1 MKNIIVALALAGLFL
16 SHPTIA
22 ETDEEIRQR
31 LKEEAERIIREKR
44 EREAAIPVE
53 EDMGENW
60 IVDNATFNYRLTCD
74 EDQTQFIA
82 LVIHGINNK
91 QKLTLNES
99 GELIE
104 PYSVSIGFDR
114 IADFCGAIFIPKS
127 GLSATL
133 NEAGE
138 VEERYRT
145 WWMTDGTPDD
155 NGLPVRAITDEV
167 DAAIDIINFS
177 NNIAPTYLVIGN
189 DYGTMTMEVASK
201 LGEIQGIRNIAGLLH
216 IDRITGEFIRYTIY
230 GNKWSSVYRYHGL
243 KIFTS
248 LRLRFQDFQRMMG
261 FKAFHSAQATI
272 AGIETAHMIRKG
284 QLSSRVFMSGRRA
297 NQGIADY
304 NQSR

>member
-230 GNKWSSVYRYHGL
+230 GNKWSSVVRHGV
-243 KIFTS
+243 KSF
-248 LRLRFQDFQRMMG
+248 G
-261 FKAFHSAQATI
+261 
-272 AGIETAHMIRKG
+272 
-284 QLSSRVFMSGRRA
+284 A
-297 NQGIADY
+297 NVPTPCWVGT
-304 NQSR
+304 R